1 MTLQVEEGTVNTFH
15 PTVVAP
21 PLPQQNSTEVHQQ
34 VGLATRWV
42 LYEQLPQ
49 CLVTFQPPA
58 CTAVVTIPPMR
69 EDLLPDAKRVKLSP
83 TPRPLV
89 PSTSQVLNLSEVTAV
104 RQLITGEKPSTRSL
118 GDWWGGS
125 LGGLT
130 SKPQE
135 GGGPLVFIQ
144 ALVLVWLQSRVVFL
158 PTGYRESA
166 AFLQRAADQLEAMLA
181 KDSTSSV

>member
-1 MTLQVEEGTVNTFH
+1 
-15 PTVVAP
+15 
-21 PLPQQNSTEVHQQ
+21 
-34 VGLATRWV
+34 
-42 LYEQLPQ
+42 
-49 CLVTFQPPA
+49 
-58 CTAVVTIPPMR
+58 MR

-130 SKPQE
+130 S
-135 GGGPLVFIQ
+135 
-144 ALVLVWLQSRVVFL
+144 
-158 PTGYRESA
+158 
-166 AFLQRAADQLEAMLA
+166 
-181 KDSTSSV
+181 